1 MNYSQKALTALHHQK
16 LADFKTNYQAA
27 LKNDNDDDLYAL
39 ASQLYNVGFSVP
51 AKRIYL
57 KLLKKYPSEDQLKSD
72 LAEIAIDDGQD
83 DKALNYLSQIKS
95 GSPDYVQ
102 SLMVAAD
109 LYQTQGLLG
118 VSKQKLLTAKKLAPH
133 EDVITFALA
142 ELDFTMRRYNDAIP
156 LYLHLIKK
164 GNLHYSEVNLV
175 ERIGV
180 AYANAG
186 MFNHAVGYLKQI
198 DFQHS
203 APDIQFETAFTYLQ
217 LKKYKTALKLF
228 ERLQRRDDQY
238 ATLYPYWGDTLEQL
252 GKRHR
257 ALKVYQSG
265 LRVDQFNEKLW
276 TKAGDAA
283 LKLNKVQLAER
294 YYRKGNQINPE
305 NVIIVVKYS
314 NFLIR
319 ARRYRDNVKF
329 LSRYVRDDSLD
340 PQLLWNLATSY
351 HHLGSLKLAQGY
363 YHHAAS
369 YFADDADFLKE
380 AALFYREIGK
390 MKVSY
395 HLLKQYIKLEPNDTE
410 MFNLLAEY
418 RSN

>member
-1 MNYSQKALTALHHQK
+1 MNYSQKALSALHHQK
-16 LADFKTNYQAA
+16 LSDFKTNYQLA
-27 LKNDNDDDLYAL
+27 LKLDSDDDLYAL
-39 ASQLYNVGFSVP
+39 ASQLYNVGFSVQ
-51 AKRIYL
+51 AKSIYL
-57 KLLKKYPSEDQLKSD
+57 QLLKKYPNEGQLKSN

-83 DKALNYLSQIKS
+83 DKALNYLSQIQPD
-95 GSPDYVQ
+95 SPDYVQ

-142 ELDFTMRRYNDAIP
+142 ELDFTMRRYDDAIP
-156 LYLHLIKK
+156 LYLHLLKK

-175 ERIGV
+175 ERLGV

-186 MFNHAVGYLKQI
+186 MFDHAVGYLKQI

-217 LKKYKTALKLF
+217 LKRYKTALKLF
-228 ERLQRRDDQY
+228 ERLHRRDDQY
-238 ATLYPYWGDTLEQL
+238 ATLYPYWGDTLEHL
-252 GKRHR
+252 NRPRR

-276 TKAGDAA
+276 AKAGDAA
-283 LKLNKVQLAER
+283 LKLNNVDLAGR
-294 YYRKGNQINPE
+294 YYRKGNRIDPE

-319 ARRYRDNVKF
+319 DRRYQDNVKF
-329 LSRYVRDDSLD
+329 LASYVRDDSLD

-351 HHLGSLKLAQGY
+351 HHLSNLKLAEGY
-363 YHHAAS
+363 YRHAES

-390 MKVSY
+390 MKASY
-395 HLLKQYIKLEPNDTE
+395 HLLKQYIKMEPNDSE
-410 MFNLLAEY
+410 MFNLLEEY